1 VEDFLQELGTALQGR
16 YSLER
21 ELGHGGMATVY
32 LGRDHRHDRL
42 VALKVLL
49 PEVAASLG
57 ADRFLREIQIAA
69 RLSHPHILPL
79 HDSGRAG
86 RFVYY
91 VMPFVPGETL
101 RARIN
106 REGQLPIEDAVTIGR
121 EVAGA
126 LGYAHSHDV
135 VHRDIKPENILF
147 LGGHAVVVDFGIG
160 RAIGSA
166 EEDHI
171 TQPGLTIG
179 TPGYMSP
186 EQSSGSGV
194 IDGRSDIYS
203 LGCLLYE
210 MLTGRRPD
218 PPSLRKSWSPAMR
231 MASPRAIRAAVP
243 EWLDHAVMRALAP
256 LPADR
261 FPTASQLS
269 VALSSP
275 TTSLSRVST
284 SGPYGAGI
292 PTSIAVLPFTNMSPD
307 SEAEFFSDG
316 ITEEIINALTRVS
329 SLRVASR
336 TSSFA
341 LKGKGQDVRAIGEQ
355 LNASAVLEGSVRRA
369 GNRLRITAQLVNT
382 ADGFHLWGERFDREM
397 SDIFAIQDEI
407 SRAIVSTLKIKL
419 AGDSDSQLVFP
430 QTEDMEAYTL
440 YLKGRYYWNKR
451 YEVGLHRG
459 LEYFQAAIAKDPGY
473 ALAHAGIADSFS
485 VLGFYGYLPPAA
497 AYGKARVAADQVMLL
512 DPSLADAHFSL
523 GMIALWHDWNWELAE
538 SEFRTALALRPHQA
552 ETHIFLSQVSAV
564 RGQFDAAIA
573 ESRRAV
579 ALDPVS
585 PLINAMAAWPL
596 YVSERYEE
604 ALEQCG
610 KALEIDPGFP
620 VALWITALS
629 DIELGRF
636 DRAIESAS
644 KGVALSQRSTFL
656 VSTLGCAYARSGR
669 RDEANKA
676 LDELRERAAGGYV
689 APFHRAVIY
698 ACLGDS
704 EKALDELEQAFQDRT
719 PNLVT
724 IATLPILRELRELPR
739 TVALRKK
746 MNL

>member
-1 VEDFLQELGTALQGR
+1 MEDLVQELGAALLGH
-16 YSLER
+16 YTLER
-21 ELGHGGMATVY
+21 ELGRGGMATVY
-32 LGRDHRHDRL
+32 LGRDLRHDRL

-57 ADRFLREIQIAA
+57 AERFLREIQIAA

-91 VMPFVPGETL
+91 VMPYVPGETL
-101 RARIN
+101 RARLN
-106 REGQLPIEDAVTIGR
+106 REGQLTVEDAVTIGR

-186 EQSSGSGV
+186 EQSTGGGT
-194 IDGRSDIYS
+194 IDGRSDVYS
-203 LGCLLYE
+203 LGCVLYE

-218 PPSLRKSWSPAMR
+218 PPTLRKSWSPAMR

-269 VALSSP
+269 AALAPSM
-275 TTSLSRVST
+275 TSLNRVST
-284 SGPYGAGI
+284 SGPYGGP
-292 PTSIAVLPFTNMSPD
+292 PTSIAVLPFTNMSSD

-316 ITEEIINALTRVS
+316 ITEEIINALTRVD

-369 GNRLRITAQLVNT
+369 GNHLRITAQLVNT
-382 ADGFHLWGERFDREM
+382 ADGYHLWGERFDREM
-397 SDIFAIQDEI
+397 ADIFAIQDEI
-407 SRAIVSTLKIKL
+407 SRAIVSTLKVKL
-419 AGDSDSQLVFP
+419 AGDTVSQLVFP
-430 QTEDMEAYTL
+430 PTEDMEAYTL

-459 LEYFQAAIAKDPGY
+459 LEFFQAAIAKDPEY
-473 ALAHAGIADSFS
+473 ALAHAGVADSFS
-485 VLGFYGYLPPAA
+485 VLGFYGYLPPAV
-497 AYGKARVAADQVMLL
+497 AYGKAKEAANQVMRIN
-512 DPSLADAHFSL
+512 PSLADGHFSQ

-538 SEFRTALALRPHQA
+538 NEFRTALTLRPHQA
-552 ETHIFLSQVSAV
+552 ETHIFLSQVSAM
-564 RGQFDAAIA
+564 RGDFEASIA
-573 ESRRAV
+573 EARRAT

-585 PLINAMAAWPL
+585 PLINAMAAWPF
-596 YVSERYEE
+596 YVAGRYDE
-604 ALEQCG
+604 ALDQCG
-610 KALEIDPGFP
+610 RSLEVDAGFP
-620 VALWITALS
+620 VALWISALS
-629 DIELGRF
+629 HMELGNF
-636 DRAIESAS
+636 DRAIEAAS
-644 KGVALSQRSTFL
+644 KGVTLSQRSTFL
-656 VSTLGCAYARSGR
+656 VSTLGCAQARAGIDS
-669 RDEANKA
+669 EAHKA
-676 LDELRERAAGGYV
+676 LDELRQRATGGYV
-689 APFHRAVIY
+689 SPFHFAVIH
-698 ACLGDS
+698 ACLGEND
-704 EKALDELEQAFQDRT
+704 KALDELERSFTDRS
-719 PNLVT
+719 PNLLT
-724 IATLPILRELRELPR
+724 IATLPLFRAFRDTPRARALRE
-739 TVALRKK
+739 K
-746 MNL
+746 MRL

>member
-1 VEDFLQELGTALQGR
+1 MEDFLQELASALQGR
-16 YSLER
+16 YLLER
-21 ELGHGGMATVY
+21 ELGRGGMATVY
-32 LGRDHRHDRL
+32 LGRDLRHDRL
-42 VALKVLL
+42 VALKVLQ

-79 HDSGRAG
+79 HDSGRTG

-101 RARIN
+101 RARII
-106 REGQLPIEDAVTIGR
+106 REGQLTIDDAVTIGR

-186 EQSSGSGV
+186 EQASGSGA
-194 IDGRSDIYS
+194 IDGRSDVYS
-203 LGCLLYE
+203 LGCVLYE
-210 MLTGRRPD
+210 MLTGKRPD
-218 PPSLRKSWSPAMR
+218 PPSLRKSWSPATR
-231 MASPRAIRAAVP
+231 LASPRAIRAAVP
-243 EWLDHAVMRALAP
+243 EWLDHTVMRALAL

-269 VALSSP
+269 AALSATP
-275 TTSLSRVST
+275 TSLSRVST
-284 SGPYGAGI
+284 SGPYGSH
-292 PTSIAVLPFTNMSPD
+292 PTSIAVLPFTNMSQD

-355 LNASAVLEGSVRRA
+355 LNASAILEGSVRRA
-369 GNRLRITAQLVNT
+369 GNQLRITAQLVNT
-382 ADGFHLWGERFDREM
+382 ADGYHLWGERFDREM
-397 SDIFAIQDEI
+397 ADIFAIQDEI
-407 SRAIVSTLKIKL
+407 SRAIVSTLKVKL
-419 AGDSDSQLVFP
+419 AGDQESQLVFP
-430 QTEDMEAYTL
+430 STEDMEAYTL

-459 LEYFQAAIAKDPGY
+459 LEYFQAAIGKDPGY
-473 ALAHAGIADSFS
+473 ALAHAGVADSFS
-485 VLGFYGYLPPAA
+485 VLGFYGYLPPAV
-497 AYGKARVAADQVMLL
+497 AYGKAREAAHRVMSL

-523 GMIALWHDWNWELAE
+523 GMIALWHDWDWETAE
-538 SEFRTALALRPHQA
+538 TEFKTALTQRPHQA

-564 RGQFDAAIA
+564 RGDFDASIEEA
-573 ESRRAV
+573 RRAA

-585 PLINAMAAWPL
+585 PLINAMAAWPY
-596 YVSERYEE
+596 YVAGRYAD

-620 VALWITALS
+620 VALWISALTNM
-629 DIELGRF
+629 ELGRCE
-636 DRAIESAS
+636 RAIDAAG
-644 KGVALSQRSTFL
+644 KGVVLSQRSTFL
-656 VSTLGCAYARSGR
+656 VSTLGCAQARAGNR
-669 RDEANKA
+669 EEAHKA
-676 LDELRERAAGGYV
+676 LTELRQRAASGYV
-689 APFHRAVIY
+689 APFHCAVIH
-698 ACLGDS
+698 ACLGETDQ
-704 EKALDELEQAFQDRT
+704 AIDELERSFADRT

-724 IATLPILRELRELPR
+724 IATLPILREVRDLPR
-739 TVALRKK
+739 VVALRRK
-746 MNL
+746 MGL